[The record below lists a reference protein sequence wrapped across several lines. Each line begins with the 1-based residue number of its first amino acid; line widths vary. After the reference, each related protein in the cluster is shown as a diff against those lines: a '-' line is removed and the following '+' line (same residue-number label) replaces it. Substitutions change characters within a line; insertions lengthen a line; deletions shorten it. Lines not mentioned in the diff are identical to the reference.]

1 MSIKKWILPK
11 LDKEKAASI
20 ADAYGY
26 PPFLSLLLVTRGFDT
41 PEKIEAFLQDNEP
54 ADPFSLPDMEQAV
67 ERVSRAVDSFEKIA
81 IYGDYDA
88 DGVTATAMLYSYL
101 EARGADVTY
110 YIPLRESEG
119 YGLQKSA
126 IDAIAGQGVTLLIT
140 VDNGISSWEEV
151 EYAKSQGI
159 DTVVTD
165 HHEPPERL
173 PDAVAVVDPHR
184 KDSTGNGRELCG
196 AGVAFMLI
204 LALEGP
210 DADQETVLEDF
221 GDLAAIGTIA
231 DIVPL
236 TGKNRKLV
244 QKGLKLL
251 SQPNR
256 MGLRALERSAGLE
269 GRTFS
274 ATDVAFKIAP
284 RINAMGRMGAADRAV
299 RLFLSDYE
307 EEAVR
312 FAGEMEEENQKR
324 QQAEQEILKK
334 AVAFLEGHP
343 RRLLD
348 RVLVVAGENWHPGVL
363 GIVSSKITE
372 RYGKPSFVLTLEG
385 GEAKGSGRSI
395 VGFSLHEA
403 LMYCRELFTRYGGH
417 EMAAGLTMDV
427 GLVED
432 FRKKIN
438 QYAASF
444 EKMPVPFL
452 QIDCKLN
459 PAGIRAELVEEIE
472 QMAPFGT
479 GNPTPVFGLF
489 NMKLERVESIGAG
502 RHLRIFLSRDGA
514 TVQALLFGATVETFG
529 YRTGDLVDLAVTL
542 EKNTYRGQQ
551 SVSVL
556 VKEIRPSGFEAEQF
570 FEQKDACERFVRQ
583 EPVEPERLRRMIPTR
598 EDFAAVYR
606 LLRDEHRLVWRLDL
620 LMFRLQNRKIGYD
633 KIYLCLRVLAE
644 MELAQVKLEGATA
657 QIQLRPA
664 EKKVNLQHS
673 KVLRQIKSLAG
684 VGDEN
689 G

>member
-126 IDAIAGQGVTLLIT
+126 IDVIAGQGVTLLIT

-210 DADQETVLEDF
+210 DADQEAVLEDF

-307 EEAVR
+307 EEA
-312 FAGEMEEENQKR
+312 GYP
-324 QQAEQEILKK
+324 QAS
-334 AVAFLEGHP
+334 A
-343 RRLLD
+343 R
-348 RVLVVAGENWHPGVL
+348 
-363 GIVSSKITE
+363 
-372 RYGKPSFVLTLEG
+372 
-385 GEAKGSGRSI
+385 
-395 VGFSLHEA
+395 
-403 LMYCRELFTRYGGH
+403 
-417 EMAAGLTMDV
+417 
-427 GLVED
+427 
-432 FRKKIN
+432 
-438 QYAASF
+438 
-444 EKMPVPFL
+444 
-452 QIDCKLN
+452 
-459 PAGIRAELVEEIE
+459 
-472 QMAPFGT
+472 
-479 GNPTPVFGLF
+479 
-489 NMKLERVESIGAG
+489 
-502 RHLRIFLSRDGA
+502 
-514 TVQALLFGATVETFG
+514 
-529 YRTGDLVDLAVTL
+529 
-542 EKNTYRGQQ
+542 
-551 SVSVL
+551 
-556 VKEIRPSGFEAEQF
+556 
-570 FEQKDACERFVRQ
+570 
-583 EPVEPERLRRMIPTR
+583 
-598 EDFAAVYR
+598 
-606 LLRDEHRLVWRLDL
+606 WR
-620 LMFRLQNRKIGYD
+620 
-633 KIYLCLRVLAE
+633 
-644 MELAQVKLEGATA
+644 
-657 QIQLRPA
+657 
-664 EKKVNLQHS
+664 
-673 KVLRQIKSLAG
+673 
-684 VGDEN
+684 
-689 G
+689 